1 MSSIRELFF
10 ESFFRVPGS
19 FGVLGRIPNMARRP
33 LFFGVASTMVIGVCA
48 RGNRRKVVGVII
60 AARCYTRVLLLQI
73 AIREDKVEVEMQ
85 LMGDKIAQLRTMI
98 VIVELVR
105 LRDASASLATFP
117 SSAVIRMGELTSK
130 RSNRHR
136 AEQCGNDKRCRVLNC
151 LPASASSFRT
161 CAHVHQE
168 AKLIEQGLALPA
180 TPLHPSSH
188 L

>member
-1 MSSIRELFF
+1 
-10 ESFFRVPGS
+10 
-19 FGVLGRIPNMARRP
+19 MARKP

-60 AARCYTRVLLLQI
+60 TARCYTRVLLLRI

-117 SSAVIRMGELTSK
+117 SSAVIRMGESASK

-136 AEQCGNDKRCRVLNC
+136 AEQCGVRQTMYGVVLFAATAFFERAPRCVSHCR
-151 LPASASSFRT
+151 
-161 CAHVHQE
+161 E
-168 AKLIEQGLALPA
+168 AKLIEQDLALPA

-188 L
+188 LRCVSSFIAFLS